1 MGVDGTDSR
10 IEAWVRDA
18 PEADTRIVIRDIFD
32 EVIDGV
38 VGVCA
43 LIDIVW
49 AGLDLQLWPDVY
61 ECSLRWPLTADILKR
76 EDIAPIV
83 QLFGATDISTI
94 GIGAI
99 RSCAIRSALQ

>member
-10 IEAWVRDA
+10 IEAGVRDA

-49 AGLDLQLWPDVY
+49 AGLDLQLWPDIY
-61 ECSLRWPLTADILKR
+61 KGSLRWTLTADILKC

-83 QLFGATDISTI
+83 QFFGAT
-94 GIGAI
+94 GAETPVG
-99 RSCAIRSALQ
+99 

>member
-10 IEAWVRDA
+10 IEAGVGDA
-18 PEADTRIVIRDIFD
+18 PEADTRIVVRDIFD
-32 EVIDGV
+32 EVINCV

-49 AGLDLQLWPDVY
+49 ACLDLQLWADVY

-76 EDIAPIV
+76 EDVAAIV
-83 QLFGATDISTI
+83 
-94 GIGAI
+94 
-99 RSCAIRSALQ
+99 